1 MSEATESSGTVK
13 IVTFSGKTDTWDN
26 WEFGF
31 MCRAVLHGYDGIL
44 LGDVTAPT
52 QVDFQAISVD
62 TTDTAAKKT
71 RKLYRYNSIAF
82 SHLVSSMDASK
93 EACHVPIGIL
103 KTARTTELPGGDAYK
118 GFKALQDHY
127 FNKSVASIQAL
138 VKEYTRKT
146 LTGNQDPAEYIYEME
161 NLRAKILA
169 VDKNNSKME
178 DSEFVLNILN
188 TLPFVNEPVVG
199 LAEAMPFA
207 VTQVNESVL
216 EYSTDEDDY
225 ENMKSTITSKDE
237 HDAEKDL

>member
-103 KTARTTELPGGDAYK
+103 KAARTTELPGGDAYK
-118 GFKALQDHY
+118 GFKALQDYY

-138 VKEYTRKT
+138 VTQIHLDASPSQLQSTFTAKWSSRCNTVLLRT
-146 LTGNQDPAEYIYEME
+146 PAAF
-161 NLRAKILA
+161 NAATCLALRPVRMTSL
-169 VDKNNSKME
+169 
-178 DSEFVLNILN
+178 VLSRIR
-188 TLPFVNEPVVG
+188 
-199 LAEAMPFA
+199 M
-207 VTQVNESVL
+207 
-216 EYSTDEDDY
+216 
-225 ENMKSTITSKDE
+225 M
-237 HDAEKDL
+237 